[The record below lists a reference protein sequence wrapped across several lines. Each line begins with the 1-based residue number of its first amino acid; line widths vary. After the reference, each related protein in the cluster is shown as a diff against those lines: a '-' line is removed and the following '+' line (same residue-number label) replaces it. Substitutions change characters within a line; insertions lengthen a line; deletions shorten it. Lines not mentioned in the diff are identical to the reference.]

1 MNLMMKK
8 LLRSVVR
15 HILKPILH
23 PRVPVQWQR
32 RLLKPVGPT
41 QPKVRGSSF
50 DLLNMSDVAV
60 RRITT
65 NATQTEGGMVVLYLH
80 GGAYVTGS
88 PGTHRGLMSHIANQA
103 QATVFAPDYRL
114 APEHPHP
121 AALNDSLACYQALLD
136 QGYAAENIII
146 GGDSAGGGL
155 ALCTAL
161 ALRDRDLALPGGLVL
176 ISPWTELAMVTDSIT
191 RNADIDP
198 MLSPDWGKW
207 AGQLYAGE
215 LPIDS
220 PEVSPL
226 FADLSG
232 LPPMLVQVG
241 TDEILFDDSRLLV
254 EKAQAIGLDVDFQIQ
269 QDLWHVHQLHTTLL
283 KESMQAIE
291 AIAAFIRSRQP
302 SS

>member
-1 MNLMMKK
+1 MMKK
-8 LLRSVVR
+8 MLRGVVR

-50 DLLNMSDVAV
+50 DLLDMAGVPV
-60 RRITT
+60 RRLTT
-65 NATQTEGGMVVLYLH
+65 AATQAEGGMVVLYLH

-88 PGTHRGLMSHIANQA
+88 PGSHRGLMSHIADQA
-103 QATVFAPDYRL
+103 QGTVFAPDYRL

-121 AALNDSLACYQALLD
+121 AALNDTLSCYQALLE
-136 QGYAAENIII
+136 QGYAPEKIII

-155 ALCTAL
+155 ALCAAL
-161 ALRDRDLALPGGLVL
+161 ALRDRGLPMPGGLLL
-176 ISPWTELAMVTDSIT
+176 ISPWTELAMVTDSVT

-215 LPIDS
+215 LAIDS

-226 FADLSG
+226 FADLKG

-241 TDEILFDDSRLLV
+241 SDEILFDDSRLLV
-254 EKAQAIGLDVDFQIQ
+254 EKAKAAGLEVDFQIQ

-291 AIAAFIRSRQP
+291 AIGVFIRSRNP
-302 SS
+302 SN